1 MKTLK
6 KNLNK
11 KIRNKRDKLIFLR
24 QQTNNI
30 IDVVDFEELNNYHPE
45 LNLDKSNNYI
55 ILNNQLH

>member
-1 MKTLK
+1 M
-6 KNLNK
+6 NK